1 VTPETN
7 AVFSTHCKWHAAC
20 ISRSQIALT
29 TEAIMSEEMTAKC
42 PLDAE
47 DLTQARVASPFSHS
61 SHSAP
66 FVGLRNTLPSD
77 VDIISPFVEQL
88 MRFISRFRAAGGN
101 DIEIEVAL
109 REALVN
115 AIVHGNKEDPNKLVY
130 VKCRCTRDGE
140 VSITVEDEGNGFE
153 HEAVPDPTSL
163 DNQLRTNGR
172 GIHLIRTLMDE
183 VDFEEGGSVLHMR
196 KRANAGESELTIE
209 NSNYTLNPSHESE
222 ATSAH
227 FANEARLTQ

>member
-1 VTPETN
+1 
-7 AVFSTHCKWHAAC
+7 
-20 ISRSQIALT
+20 
-29 TEAIMSEEMTAKC
+29 MSEEMRAEC
-42 PLDAE
+42 PLDSE
-47 DLTQARVASPFSHS
+47 DVTQARVASPFSHS

-77 VDIISPFVEQL
+77 VNIISPFIDQL
-88 MRFISRFRAAGGN
+88 MRFISKFRVAGGN

-115 AIVHGNKEDPNKLVY
+115 AIVHGNEEDPNKLVY

-140 VSITVEDEGNGFE
+140 VSITVEDEGNGFQ
-153 HEAVPDPTSL
+153 HEVVPDPTSP
-163 DNQLRTNGR
+163 DNQLRTNGT
-172 GIHLIRTLMDE
+172 GIHLIKTLMDE

-209 NSNYTLNPSHESE
+209 NTTDEVGTVGQREVSAVVSEMNRTLELAIEKLLTPSP
-222 ATSAH
+222 
-227 FANEARLTQ
+227 AR

>member
-1 VTPETN
+1 MQMARRLHVQKPDCT
-7 AVFSTHCKWHAAC
+7 
-20 ISRSQIALT
+20 LT

-47 DLTQARVASPFSHS
+47 DPTQARVASPFSHS

-77 VDIISPFVEQL
+77 VDMISPFVEQL
-88 MRFISRFRAAGGN
+88 MRFISRFRVAGGH

-115 AIVHGNKEDPNKLVY
+115 AIVHGNEEDPNKLVY

-140 VSITVEDEGNGFE
+140 VSITVKDEGNGFE
-153 HEAVPDPTSL
+153 HEAVPDPTSP
-163 DNQLRTNGR
+163 DNRLRANGR
-172 GIHLIRTLMDE
+172 GIYLIRTLMDE
-183 VDFEEGGSVLHMR
+183 VDFEEGGSVVHMR

-209 NSNYTLNPSHESE
+209 NSNYTLNPPHESE
-222 ATSAH
+222 ATSVH